1 MSDPLDR
8 LADWSTPLLQALQP
22 SQQRH
27 LVRAIARDLRR
38 GQAQRIA
45 AQRNP
50 DGSPYEPRKNAIR
63 ATKGRIRAQMF
74 RKIKNT
80 AHLKAETNAEGAA
93 VAITGRAA
101 RIARIHQEGLR
112 DKVSPRGPT
121 IQYPVRQLLGFT
133 PEDRERVR
141 DQILQYLAGA

>member
-8 LADWSTPLLQALQP
+8 LADWSTPLLATLQP
-22 SQQRH
+22 DQQRK

-38 GQAQRIA
+38 HQAQRIA

-50 DGSPYEPRKNAIR
+50 DGSPYAPRKNAIH
-63 ATKGRIRAQMF
+63 ATKGRLRAQMF
-74 RKIKNT
+74 RNIRT
-80 AHLKAETNAEGAA
+80 MAHLKAETNAEGAA

-112 DKVSPRGPT
+112 DQVSPGGAT
-121 IQYPVRQLLGFT
+121 VQYPVRQLLGFAAQ
-133 PEDRERVR
+133 DRERVR
-141 DQILQYLAGA
+141 DLILKHLSGA